1 MYQSNKKK
9 RLWKEEKERLLNMTR
24 DERRK
29 EYREYVSLDKIPSLM
44 EELKSK
50 ASSDD
55 ESPEEIQVKNS
66 LCEKVSFYKGDI
78 TQLEVDAIVNAANT
92 SLLGGGGVD
101 GCIHRASGPSLLAE
115 CRELG
120 GCETGQAKITC
131 GYELPA
137 KYVIHTVGPIARGHI
152 TPNHKQDLASCY
164 NSSLTLATENDIRTI
179 AFPCISTGIYG
190 YPNEPAANVALTTVK
205 EFLKKN
211 RDKIDRVIF
220 CVFLE
225 VDFKIYKR
233 KLNEFFPKDGG
244 DDEEGEKGDSDEMKE
259 DTEGKPQ
266 SPPMKKIKEK
276 KEDTPA
282 PDSPDEEYSA
292 EEATGNTQDM
302 TAMSL
307 ETNEGNDVSSPATDP
322 LKEGEELSEAKITG
336 EKISVEPKTP
346 EPEDAKMTVE
356 EKSQEQEDSEN
367 METSQP
373 KVSGE
378 TEDLDGDSEEPSDVQ
393 KEIASPSNETCQESD
408 PKDTNDDANEA

>member
-9 RLWKEEKERLLNMTR
+9 RQWKEEKERLLNMTR
-24 DERRK
+24 EERRK
-29 EYREYVSLDKIPSLM
+29 EYREYVSLDNIPSLM
-44 EELKSK
+44 EELKRK
-50 ASSDD
+50 ASSND
-55 ESPEEIQVKNS
+55 ESSEEIQVKNS
-66 LCEKVSFYKGDI
+66 LCEKVSLYKGDI

-101 GCIHRASGPSLLAE
+101 GCIHRASGPTLLAE

-152 TPNHKQDLASCY
+152 SPNHKQDLASCY

-244 DDEEGEKGDSDEMKE
+244 DDEEGEKCDSEEMKE
-259 DTEGKPQ
+259 DSEGKPK

-276 KEDTPA
+276 KEDA
-282 PDSPDEEYSA
+282 SSLDSPDEDYST

-302 TAMSL
+302 TVMSL
-307 ETNEGNDVSSPATDP
+307 ETDEGNDVSSPTADPLEEVEEITDP
-322 LKEGEELSEAKITG
+322 DEL
-336 EKISVEPKTP
+336 
-346 EPEDAKMTVE
+346 
-356 EKSQEQEDSEN
+356 EN

-373 KVSGE
+373 KVPME
-378 TEDLDGDSEEPSDVQ
+378 TEGSDRDPAEPSDVQ
-393 KEIASPSNETCQESD
+393 KEIASPSNETCQESG
-408 PKDTNDDANEA
+408 PKDTNEDANEA